1 MFLLNFAVDS
11 ACLRSSPPIF
21 PTTCPLS
28 HNTTTG
34 NVCSQYSIFERASSC
49 PIIYPSVTSPLSSAD
64 TCTCHDA
71 QCARASDAQLCARPQ
86 HLCSDACGCDS
97 QREQARALCQPVVH
111 ACSDRSKTACSK
123 EGGSHCEGFAPFSS
137 SSLDPS
143 SLWQGWQRR
152 YGSLQVR
159 GRRCGSARHTPSAS
173 APPPRRRR
181 RRRQR
186 WRRLL

>member
-1 MFLLNFAVDS
+1 MCAPNTHFTSVLVAVQ
-11 ACLRSSPPIF
+11 LF
-21 PTTCPLS
+21 TL
-28 HNTTTG
+28 
-34 NVCSQYSIFERASSC
+34 
-49 PIIYPSVTSPLSSAD
+49 SVTSSLSSTD

-71 QCARASDAQLCARPQ
+71 QCARASDVQLFTRLQ
-86 HLCSDACGCDS
+86 HLCGEYAYGRDS
-97 QREQARALCQPVVH
+97 QSEQARALCQPVVQ

-123 EGGSHCEGFAPFSS
+123 EGGGYGEGFAPFSS

-159 GRRCGSARHTPSAS
+159 GCRCCSARHTPSAS
-173 APPPRRRR
+173 APPRQRRR

>member
-1 MFLLNFAVDS
+1 MFILNFAVDS

-21 PTTCPLS
+21 PATCPLS

-49 PIIYPSVTSPLSSAD
+49 PIIYPSVTTPLSSTD

-71 QCARASDAQLCARPQ
+71 QCARGSDAQLWPQ
-86 HLCSDACGCDS
+86 HLCGYACGRDS

-123 EGGSHCEGFAPFSS
+123 EGGSHCKGFAPFSS

-173 APPPRRRR
+173 ALPRQRWQRRRR
-181 RRRQR
+181 LR
-186 WRRLL
+186 

>member
-1 MFLLNFAVDS
+1 MFVLNFAVDS

-34 NVCSQYSIFERASSC
+34 NVCSQYSIFEHASSC
-49 PIIYPSVTSPLSSAD
+49 PIIYPSVTSPLSSTD
-64 TCTCHDA
+64 TFTCLDA

-86 HLCSDACGCDS
+86 
-97 QREQARALCQPVVH
+97 

-159 GRRCGSARHTPSAS
+159 GRRCGSARHTPAS
-173 APPPRRRR
+173 PVLAA
-181 RRRQR
+181 QM
-186 WRRLL
+186 